1 MKQAGKQSLIAMLFV
16 FFGWG
21 FVTCLNDFLIPKFTT
36 ELSLSH
42 YQANLVQFAF
52 FGAYFFVSLLF
63 IILGSIVPGWTR
75 MMTNRTNLLVGLSLA
90 AIGSFMMIPAGM
102 AVQFNMFLLALLVI
116 GAGFT
121 FLQIAANPMMLR
133 LGNPDTA
140 ASRLNMAQGFNSL
153 AYTVAPLIAAGIFL
167 AIVDFHGVM
176 LMYGIL
182 GIAFLLLGAVI
193 WFSIPKTKIAAVAK
207 TDAKISDLF
216 KHPIMIAGM
225 TAIFLYVGGEVSIGS
240 NLVTYLTS
248 ELHVKPESAGIM
260 LAIYWGGAM
269 IGRFLGS
276 IAMSQVQKGKKF
288 FYMLLTAIVLLG
300 LIGGINTIKG
310 LNPDTIFVFAMIVL
324 AACLVFNRISDKRL
338 LLSGFAVINI
348 IIVAIATFV
357 GGALGAYLL
366 LSVGLFNSIMWSNI
380 FDIATETVPAE
391 LVSAASSLLIMMI
404 FGGAL
409 LPPLQG
415 KLADLIGIKLSFLVP
430 IVSYIYIFGFAVFCK
445 RLEK

>member
-1 MKQAGKQSLIAMLFV
+1 MKRAGKQSLVAMLFV

-21 FVTCLNDFLIPKFTT
+21 FVTCLNDFLIPKFTMV
-36 ELSLSH
+36 LSLSH

-63 IILGSIVPGWTR
+63 LILGSIIPGWTKV
-75 MMTNRTNLLVGLSLA
+75 MTNRTNLMVGLGLA
-90 AIGSFMMIPAGM
+90 AAGSFMMIPAGM
-102 AVQFNMFLLALLVI
+102 AGKFGMFLLALLVI

-133 LGNPDTA
+133 LGNPNTA

-153 AYTVAPLIAAGIFL
+153 AYTLAPMAAAGIFL
-167 AIVDFHGVM
+167 AIVSFQGVM

-182 GIAFLLLGAVI
+182 GIAFLVLGAII
-193 WFSIPKTKIAAVAK
+193 WFSVPATPHVAVKK

-216 KHPIMIAGM
+216 KHPIMLAGM
-225 TAIFLYVGGEVSIGS
+225 AAIFLYVGGEVSIGS
-240 NLVTYLTS
+240 NLITYLTS
-248 ELHVKPESAGIM
+248 ELHVKPESAGLM

-276 IAMSQVQKGKKF
+276 IAMSQVKKAKKF
-288 FYMLLTAIVLLG
+288 LYMVLTAVVLLA
-300 LIGGINTIKG
+300 LIGEINSLKG
-310 LNPDTIFVFAMIVL
+310 LNPSTLYVFSAIVL
-324 AACLVFNRISDKRL
+324 ASCLIFNRISDKRL
-338 LLSGFAVINI
+338 LLGGFAIINI
-348 IIVAIATFV
+348 IIVAFAALI

-380 FDIATETVPAE
+380 FDIATETAPPE
-391 LVSAASSLLIMMI
+391 LVSVASSLLIMMI
-404 FGGAL
+404 FGGAI

-415 KLADLIGIKLSFLVP
+415 KVADLVGIKLSLFVP
-430 IVSYIYIFGFAVFCK
+430 IVSYVYIFCFATFSK
-445 RLEK
+445 RLER